1 MKVTVI
7 YINWK
12 NGNSWHTR
20 WQQCGTD
27 AVSWM
32 LTGEEEMLMRAR
44 LNDANFNGNGWF
56 LIYKMIAVWRGEPEK
71 IQSEAADLFCF
82 KP

>member
-1 MKVTVI
+1 MKVMVI
-7 YINWK
+7 YVNWK